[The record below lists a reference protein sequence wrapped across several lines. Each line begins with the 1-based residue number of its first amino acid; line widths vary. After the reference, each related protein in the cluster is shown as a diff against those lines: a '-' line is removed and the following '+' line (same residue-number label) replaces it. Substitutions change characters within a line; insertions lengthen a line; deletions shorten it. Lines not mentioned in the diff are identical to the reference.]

1 MIPEWREILKR
12 LSCFAH
18 CLLIATTLLATPDF
32 LSAADE
38 AADKL
43 PLIVAHRGA
52 SYDAPENT
60 LAAFKLAW
68 KQGADAIEGDFF
80 LSQDGHLVCIHDKDT
95 KRFTGKSVIVNDT
108 PLAAL
113 QQLDVGSWKDKRF
126 ASERI
131 PTIAEVFATIPTGK
145 KIFIELKE
153 GAHIV
158 APLKRAIE
166 KSELK
171 TDQMVIISFQADAI
185 AESKRQLPQ
194 IRAHW
199 LRSYKKDKKTGKYH
213 NDFENIART
222 LKETKADGLGS
233 KGLPEVLTAPFLKR
247 LRKAG
252 MQEFSVW
259 TINDAPT
266 ANYFWSLGVVA
277 ITTDRP
283 GYLRKTLT
291 SLNKQQSNP

>member
-1 MIPEWREILKR
+1 MR
-12 LSCFAH
+12 LSHFLH
-18 CLLIATTLLATPDF
+18 CLVTVTTLLATSDT
-32 LSAADE
+32 LSAADKV
-38 AADKL
+38 AGTM

-68 KQGADAIEGDFF
+68 EQGADGIEGDFF

-95 KRFTGKSVIVNDT
+95 KRFTGKSLIVNDT
-108 PLAAL
+108 PLAVL
-113 QQLDVGSWKDKRF
+113 QKLDVGSWKDKKF

-131 PTIAEVFATIPTGK
+131 PTIAEVFATIPAGK

-158 APLKRAIE
+158 APLKRAIA
-166 KSELK
+166 KSGLK
-171 TDQMVIISFQADAI
+171 EDQMVIISFQADAI
-185 AESKRQLPQ
+185 AEAKRQLPR

-199 LRSYKKDKKTGKYH
+199 LHSYKKDKTTGKYN
-213 NDFENIART
+213 NDFERIVRT
-222 LKETKADGLGS
+222 LKETKADGLGT
-233 KGLPEVLTAPFLKR
+233 KGLPEVVTAQFLDA
-247 LRKAG
+247 LRQAG

-266 ANYFWSLGVVA
+266 ANYFRSLNAVA

-283 GYLRKTLT
+283 GYLRKALT
-291 SLNKQQSNP
+291 NSTRQRPTP

>member
-1 MIPEWREILKR
+1 MIPKWREILKR

-80 LSQDGHLVCIHDKDT
+80 LSQDGHMVCIHDKDT
-95 KRFTGKSVIVNDT
+95 KRFTGKSVIVKDT
-108 PLAAL
+108 PLAVL

-158 APLKRAIE
+158 APLKQAIE
-166 KSELK
+166 KSGLK

-199 LRSYKKDKKTGKYH
+199 LRSYKKDKKTGKYN

-222 LKETKADGLGS
+222 LKETKADGLGT
-233 KGLPEVLTAPFLKR
+233 KGLPEVVTASFLKQ
-247 LRKAG
+247 LQKAG